1 MGGGRPSPCVYGA
14 GNLRT
19 QAQSRVHIF
28 AHARL
33 PFMQCVL
40 SRKAHDPVD
49 SDSGEESE
57 RGSERLAPMH
67 YSGCVLAVQRRGGPA
82 GGRRPRRGF
91 STIDM
96 VENKALR
103 SWPGPAQPS
112 YVRTR
117 ALARK
122 RAQNGENVLYNIHFI
137 SYKTFITY
145 HKRRFITCLI
155 ICYQKVCIK

>member
-57 RGSERLAPMH
+57 RGWPPCTTAGVCSRSSGAEGRPAAAGRGAVFYHRHGRKQGTAKLA
-67 YSGCVLAVQRRGGPA
+67 R
-82 GGRRPRRGF
+82 
-91 STIDM
+91 
-96 VENKALR
+96 
-103 SWPGPAQPS
+103 PGPALIRPHTCASAQA
-112 YVRTR
+112 R
-117 ALARK
+117 AKWR
-122 RAQNGENVLYNIHFI
+122 ECVI
-137 SYKTFITY
+137 
-145 HKRRFITCLI
+145 
-155 ICYQKVCIK
+155 